1 MIAVLLKQF
10 LYIVLGAVFV
20 AALGAIWAFAASHN
34 AKNRDPEMQAKQD
47 KACDSCALASM
58 CTRFGKED
66 AECEDFSANNE

>member
-1 MIAVLLKQF
+1 MKDILIHL
-10 LYIVLGAVFV
+10 LYIVGVAVFV

-58 CTRFGKED
+58 CTRFGKE
-66 AECEDFSANNE
+66 EENCEDFSANNE